1 MEVGFISVAVILLI
15 FAVGFFLTREKL
27 WHESTSLVCS
37 QVIVLVSAP
46 CLALTSIY
54 QRFTS
59 EQLLHSLILLLV
71 GLIHISI
78 LFGLSKILS
87 FLLKLSPK
95 KKEVFEVTFTFS
107 NTIFIGLPV
116 TQIVFG
122 SKGLPYMFIYYIVI
136 LILFWSLGAYKIAK
150 LSDKGGVKKIS
161 LKKIINPG
169 LIGCILGSFLV
180 LTGIKLPSVFSIS
193 LDYLSDLTVPLSLL
207 VIGANLAVIFKN
219 GIPKIELSEIIIMI
233 CKFIISPALMFLII
247 KLFNI
252 TGLPMS
258 VLIFISA
265 MPCHMQTSILA
276 EFYDIEPKYASKL
289 VGLSTVLCLFTIPI
303 FAWILQIS

>member
-1 MEVGFISVAVILLI
+1 VGVGFISVAVILLI
-15 FAVGFFLTREKL
+15 FAIGFFLTREKI
-27 WHESTSLVCS
+27 WHENTSIVCS
-37 QVIVLVSAP
+37 KIIVLVSAP
-46 CLALTSIY
+46 CLAVMSIY
-54 QRFTS
+54 QRFTN
-59 EQLLHSLILLLV
+59 EQLLQSLILLLI
-71 GLIHISI
+71 GLLHLFI
-78 LFGLSKILS
+78 LFGLSKLLS
-87 FLLKLSPK
+87 FLLKLKPK

-122 SKGLPYMFIYYIVI
+122 LKGLPYMFTYYIVL
-136 LILFWSLGAYKIAK
+136 LILFWSLGSYKLAK
-150 LSDKGGVKKIS
+150 LSDKGGAKKIS

-169 LIGCILGSFLV
+169 LIGCVIGSLLV
-180 LTGIKLPSVFSIS
+180 ITGLKLPAVFSIS

-219 GIPKIELSEIIIMI
+219 GIPKIELSEIIIMV
-233 CKFIISPALMFLII
+233 CKFIISPVLMFLLL
-247 KLFNI
+247 KLFHI

-276 EFYDIEPKYASKL
+276 EFYDVEPKYASKL
-289 VGLSTVLCLFTIPI
+289 VGLSTIICLFTIPI
-303 FAWILQIS
+303 FVLLLKIN